1 MPSKFYAASGVAY
14 TTPTAFFEP
23 NQRKP
28 DVLHP
33 ALRPRASSQRVRKTS
48 SNEPTVKDRETCE
61 AVHDMLR
68 RHRQFKVYNRA
79 SPAKSNDE
87 SQLEIQSA
95 PRGSF
100 SSAKPVKPIPSG
112 SGKYPPRVESLQS
125 SPPSKPIPVREP
137 TPPETCKDFR
147 DMPTTLPL
155 PPTEKDG
162 ARCNKYMMI
171 RPQQPSSFTRFV
183 SEVRFNIAIVGMRS
197 RRQMP
202 RSPEGRE
209 YHNRW

>member
-23 NQRKP
+23 NQGKP

-33 ALRPRASSQRVRKTS
+33 ALRPRGSSQRVRKTS

-87 SQLEIQSA
+87 PQLEIQSA

-125 SPPSKPIPVREP
+125 SPPSKPIPVRDADTSRDVQGLQGHANHSTTSTNRERRCEVQQIHDDP
-137 TPPETCKDFR
+137 APAAQSLHSFR
-147 DMPTTLPL
+147 
-155 PPTEKDG
+155 
-162 ARCNKYMMI
+162 
-171 RPQQPSSFTRFV
+171 Q
-183 SEVRFNIAIVGMRS
+183 
-197 RRQMP
+197 
-202 RSPEGRE
+202 
-209 YHNRW
+209 